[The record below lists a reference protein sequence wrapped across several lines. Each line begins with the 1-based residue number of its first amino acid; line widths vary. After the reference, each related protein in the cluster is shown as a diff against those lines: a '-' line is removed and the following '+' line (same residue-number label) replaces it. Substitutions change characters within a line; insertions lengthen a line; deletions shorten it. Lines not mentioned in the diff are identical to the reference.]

1 MAIVTISRLAGS
13 QGDEIARA
21 LAAKTGLQLLG
32 HEDFHTLARQLDPE
46 LGNKLERFFQD
57 EGPGFFERLFF
68 STPVYQSLYEALVF
82 ELAGRGNVIIVGR
95 GAQIVLRDIRQT
107 LKVRVVA
114 SLETR
119 LLHMGGV
126 HGLSPDEALDFIRR
140 HDHRRE
146 ALVRQ
151 LYEQSPDDWK
161 FFDLVVNTDRLDVE
175 AGVRL
180 IADAMEALARL
191 EPNGD
196 NRAVLAAAA
205 LGKRVE
211 AKLRAEVRAS
221 RGLRVVGQEGGTMV
235 LKGSVKSESD
245 RQAAQTLAA
254 QQPGVTQVIN
264 QLRHAV
270 FAYGS

>member
-1 MAIVTISRLAGS
+1 M
-13 QGDEIARA
+13 GDEIARA
-21 LAAKTGLQLLG
+21 CAAKTGLQLLG
-32 HEDFHTLARQLDPE
+32 HQDFHALARQHDPE
-46 LGNKLERFFQD
+46 LGRKLESFFND

-82 ELAGRGNVIIVGR
+82 ELAAQGNVIIVGR
-95 GAQIVLRDIRQT
+95 GAQVVLAGVRAA

-119 LLHMGGV
+119 ITHMGGA
-126 HGLSPDEALDFIRR
+126 HGMTPDDALDFIRR

-151 LYEQSPDDWK
+151 LYDQSPDDWK
-161 FFDLVVNTDRLDVE
+161 FFDLVINTDRLDVE

-180 IADAMEALARL
+180 ITDALEALERL

-196 NRAVLAAAA
+196 VPAELAAAA

-221 RGLRVVGQEGGTMV
+221 RGLRVVGQVGGTMV
-235 LKGSVKSESD
+235 LQGSVSNESAS
-245 RQAAQTLAA
+245 QAAQELAA
-254 QQPGVTQVIN
+254 KQPGVTGVTN
-264 QLRHAV
+264 QLRHGV
-270 FAYGS
+270 FAYGQ

>member
-21 LAAKTGLQLLG
+21 LSAKTGLRLLG
-32 HEDFHTLARQLDPE
+32 HQDFHALAHRHDPE
-46 LGNKLERFFQD
+46 LGRKLERFFND

-68 STPVYQSLYEALVF
+68 STPVYQSLYEALVL
-82 ELAGRGNVIIVGR
+82 ELASQGDVIIVGR
-95 GAQIVLRDIRQT
+95 GAQIVLSAFPRV

-119 LLHMGGV
+119 LTHMGAV
-126 HGLSPDEALDFIRR
+126 HGLAPDEALDFIRR

-151 LYEQSPDDWK
+151 IYDQAPDDWK
-161 FFDLVVNTDRLDVE
+161 FFDLVINTDRLDVG
-175 AGVRL
+175 AGVGL
-180 IADAMEALARL
+180 IAEAMAALARRA
-191 EPNGD
+191 PDGNGKEE
-196 NRAVLAAAA
+196 LAAAA

-221 RGLRVVGQEGGTMV
+221 RGLRVLGKVGGTMV
-235 LKGSVKSESD
+235 LHGSVKSESD
-245 RQAAQTLAA
+245 REAAQKLAA
-254 QQPGVTQVIN
+254 QQPGVTEVLN
-264 QLRHAV
+264 QLRYAV
-270 FAYGS
+270 FGYGN